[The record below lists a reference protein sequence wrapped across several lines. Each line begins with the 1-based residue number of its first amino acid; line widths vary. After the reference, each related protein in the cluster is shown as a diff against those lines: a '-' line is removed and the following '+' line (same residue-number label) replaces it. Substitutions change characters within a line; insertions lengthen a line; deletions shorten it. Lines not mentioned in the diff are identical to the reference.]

1 MSFFNKLD
9 HVLYRIIRP
18 VVVVIGLGVSFML
31 FVGIVSRAVLGAPV
45 FGLEEIML
53 LSIMWFYM
61 LGAVLASR
69 ESSHLSADFVDV
81 LTGNQTIRRAARIM
95 STLIS
100 IIASLAFCYWSAD
113 FIVFGIARGQ
123 STPVF
128 NIPFWVSQSSLFFAA
143 FMLTAYLV
151 RDLIDEL
158 RGGDH
163 GSGDPA
169 AEVA

>member
-1 MSFFNKLD
+1 MSVLARLD
-9 HVLYRIIRP
+9 WIIYRTIKP
-18 VVVVIGLGVSFML
+18 VVVVIGVGVSLML
-31 FVGIVSRAVLGAPV
+31 FAGIVSRAVFGTPV

-61 LGAVLASR
+61 LGAALASR
-69 ESSHLSADFVDV
+69 ERSHLSADFIDV
-81 LTGNQTIRRAARIM
+81 ITNNKRIRRAATIV
-95 STLIS
+95 STVIS

-113 FIVFGIARGQ
+113 FLVFGIARGQ

-128 NIPFWVSQSSLFFAA
+128 KIPFWVSQSSLFFAA
-143 FMLTAYLV
+143 VMLTAYLV
-151 RDLIDEL
+151 RDLLNEI